1 MRIITRL
8 CLFES
13 PGPGFEF
20 PGEHEAYPETTP
32 GQSHAGQ
39 LQDQPDFLERKTK
52 FTIVLPLVRTYI
64 YNPDYVTQS
73 EVINAAIECL
83 GAIAASHSF
92 KDYRSMLIGKSKII
106 YFILC
111 GIQSSVTSLIQSST

>member
-1 MRIITRL
+1 MKRL
-8 CLFES
+8 
-13 PGPGFEF
+13 
-20 PGEHEAYPETTP
+20 
-32 GQSHAGQ
+32 AGQ

-64 YNPDYVTQS
+64 YKPDYVTQS

-92 KDYRSMLIGKSKII
+92 KDYRSMLIGKSIII

>member
-1 MRIITRL
+1 MKRL
-8 CLFES
+8 
-13 PGPGFEF
+13 
-20 PGEHEAYPETTP
+20 
-32 GQSHAGQ
+32 AGQ

-83 GAIAASHSF
+83 GAVAASHSF
-92 KDYRSMLIGKSKII
+92 KDYRSMLIGKII
-106 YFILC
+106 YTVKIHYSRLHYSRKIHYSRQF
-111 GIQSSVTSLIQSST
+111 VVDR

>member
-1 MRIITRL
+1 MKRL
-8 CLFES
+8 
-13 PGPGFEF
+13 
-20 PGEHEAYPETTP
+20 
-32 GQSHAGQ
+32 AGQ

-92 KDYRSMLIGKSKII
+92 KDYRSMLIGKSI

-111 GIQSSVTSLIQSST
+111 GVQSSVTSLIQSSTWVTLAYAPRYL

>member
-1 MRIITRL
+1 MKRL
-8 CLFES
+8 
-13 PGPGFEF
+13 
-20 PGEHEAYPETTP
+20 
-32 GQSHAGQ
+32 AGQ

-92 KDYRSMLIGKSKII
+92 KDYRSMLIGKSII
-106 YFILC
+106 TVPAGFCDHPPSEGLR
-111 GIQSSVTSLIQSST
+111 SLKPAQPLKQESGYSDQVFAKARV

>member
-1 MRIITRL
+1 MKRL
-8 CLFES
+8 
-13 PGPGFEF
+13 
-20 PGEHEAYPETTP
+20 
-32 GQSHAGQ
+32 AGQ
-39 LQDQPDFLERKTK
+39 LQDQSDFLERKTK

-92 KDYRSMLIGKSKII
+92 KDYRSMLIGKIMYISF
-106 YFILC
+106 YAVFT
-111 GIQSSVTSLIQSST
+111 IQSSVTSLIQSST

>member
-1 MRIITRL
+1 MKHIQKHRRGRAMKRL
-8 CLFES
+8 
-13 PGPGFEF
+13 
-20 PGEHEAYPETTP
+20 
-32 GQSHAGQ
+32 AGQ

-64 YNPDYVTQS
+64 YKPDYVTQS

-92 KDYRSMLIGKSKII
+92 KDYRSMLIGKSIVI
-106 YFILC
+106 YLILC
-111 GIQSSVTSLIQSST
+111 GIQS